1 MTVVYLDRV
10 VLLNLAVDYLL
21 LLATA
26 RLAGLPL
33 RRGRLALAAALLM
46 AATGIHLP
54 DFCYTFTDTITK
66 INTPLSMLALG
77 MTLDFNLGADERRLV
92 FKMLPLRYLAGGL
105 AAFALCALNLYPPL
119 TRYTLVLFFLLPGA
133 INCIA
138 YCSEYDFHPKAAA
151 LFNSLSNVITFV
163 LVWAVF
169 GFLLP
174 PL

>member
-1 MTVVYLDRV
+1 MNRDDWMVVY
-10 VLLNLAVDYLL
+10 
-21 LLATA
+21 
-26 RLAGLPL
+26 
-33 RRGRLALAAALLM
+33 AL
-46 AATGIHLP
+46 T
-54 DFCYTFTDTITK
+54 
-66 INTPLSMLALG
+66 
-77 MTLDFNLGADERRLV
+77 
-92 FKMLPLRYLAGGL
+92 
-105 AAFALCALNLYPPL
+105 AFALCALNLYPPL